1 MSSNNSSQFNVL
13 IPHWFLDL
21 LGCELIPEEGQE
33 VIVGNQRFIFRDGI
47 LRQQL
52 ESSNKQRQTDEAFGY
67 KWHKR
72 DTFESDASLKRM
84 GGWLR
89 ERYGNVSEFDWLN
102 NANKPLILD
111 AGCGAAMSAL
121 ELFKPI
127 INKIKYIG
135 VDISAAIDVASK
147 RFLEKN
153 IDAAFLQANIT
164 NLPFP
169 PESIDVIFSEGVLH
183 HTDSTRDAIFSL
195 SPLLKQGGRLM
206 FYVYRKKGP
215 IREFSDDF
223 IREAIQDLPPQEAWE
238 SMMSLTKLGKA
249 LGELNVQVDVPEDVT
264 LLNIPA
270 GRIDIQR
277 LFYWHVFK
285 AYYHSELNLEE
296 MNHINF
302 DWYAPANAYRQTPEE
317 VREWCKKAGLD
328 IEHEQV
334 EQAGITI
341 IARKTNREVMQ

>member
-1 MSSNNSSQFNVL
+1 
-13 IPHWFLDL
+13 
-21 LGCELIPEEGQE
+21 
-33 VIVGNQRFIFRDGI
+33 
-47 LRQQL
+47 
-52 ESSNKQRQTDEAFGY
+52 
-67 KWHKR
+67 
-72 DTFESDASLKRM
+72 
-84 GGWLR
+84 
-89 ERYGNVSEFDWLN
+89 
-102 NANKPLILD
+102 
-111 AGCGAAMSAL
+111 
-121 ELFKPI
+121 
-127 INKIKYIG
+127 
-135 VDISAAIDVASK
+135 
-147 RFLEKN
+147 
-153 IDAAFLQANIT
+153 
-164 NLPFP
+164 
-169 PESIDVIFSEGVLH
+169 
-183 HTDSTRDAIFSL
+183 
-195 SPLLKQGGRLM
+195 
-206 FYVYRKKGP
+206 
-215 IREFSDDF
+215 
-223 IREAIQDLPPQEAWE
+223 
-238 SMMSLTKLGKA
+238 MMSLTKLGKA